1 MSKVA
6 KSKKTVKKSQDAP
19 FSCYSSNVD
28 TNIYETKKKENSLF
42 KFSLRKR
49 GDQLKN
55 SGFNNEVS
63 VGVIGFGIMGS
74 SFAFNL
80 LSRGYNVHVYN
91 RTEEKAKPLLKKG
104 AIFYSTPRE
113 LALVTDII
121 ITSLTDQ
128 NAIDT
133 AAFGEDGFLNGANKG
148 CLWIDLST
156 IDPSASIR
164 YSEVAKQSG
173 LERLDTQVVR
183 SKDLALK
190 GDLVVLVGGSREV
203 FQKYEQFLNDVG
215 KTVIYLGAEG
225 NGHKMKMAINL
236 YLGLFA
242 ESFSGAL
249 AFSQKLGFDAKTFVE
264 TVNKTPHRDYISENK
279 GPKIVQGDFEPAFS
293 LNNLFKDLE
302 LIKEQITKTGAILP
316 MTKVTIKE
324 YSEAV
329 QNGND
334 KKDFSVIALE
344 IQHKN
349 GLA

>member
-6 KSKKTVKKSQDAP
+6 KSKETAKKFQDAP
-19 FSCYSSNVD
+19 FSCYSINVD

-42 KFSLRKR
+42 KFSLRTR

-63 VGVIGFGIMGS
+63 VGVIGLGIMGS

-91 RTEEKAKPLLKKG
+91 RTDEKAKPLLKKG
-104 AIFYSTPRE
+104 AIFYSIPRE

-121 ITSLTDQ
+121 MTSLTDQ

-133 AAFGEDGFLNGANKG
+133 VAFGEDGFLNGANKG

-164 YSEVAKQSG
+164 HSEVAKQSG
-173 LERLDTQVVR
+173 LERLDTPVVG

-203 FQKYEQFLNDVG
+203 FQKYEKFLKDVG
-215 KTVIYLGAEG
+215 KTVIYLGADG
-225 NGHKMKMAINL
+225 NGHKMKLAINL

-242 ESFSGAL
+242 ESFSEAL
-249 AFSQKLGFDAKTFVE
+249 AFSQKLGFEAKTFVE
-264 TVNKTPHRDYISENK
+264 TVNKTPHRNYISENK
-279 GPKIVQGDFEPAFS
+279 RPKIVQGDFKPAFS

-302 LIKEQITKTGAILP
+302 LIKEQI
-316 MTKVTIKE
+316 IKP
-324 YSEAV
+324 
-329 QNGND
+329 
-334 KKDFSVIALE
+334 
-344 IQHKN
+344 
-349 GLA
+349 GLYCQ

>member
-1 MSKVA
+1 MSKVV
-6 KSKKTVKKSQDAP
+6 KSKETAKKSQDAP
-19 FSCYSSNVD
+19 FSCYSINVD

-42 KFSLRKR
+42 KFSLRTR

-63 VGVIGFGIMGS
+63 VGVIGLGIMGS

-121 ITSLTDQ
+121 MTSLTDQ

-133 AAFGEDGFLNGANKG
+133 VAFGEDGFLNGANKG

-164 YSEVAKQSG
+164 HSEVAKQAG
-173 LERLDTQVVR
+173 LERLDTPVVGG
-183 SKDLALK
+183 KDLALK
-190 GDLVVLVGGSREV
+190 GDLIVLVGGSREV
-203 FQKYEQFLNDVG
+203 FQKYEKFLNDVE
-215 KTVIYLGAEG
+215 KTVIYLGADG
-225 NGHKMKMAINL
+225 NGHKMKLAINL

-242 ESFSGAL
+242 ELFSEAL

-264 TVNKTPHRDYISENK
+264 TVNKTPYRNYISESK
-279 GPKIVQGDFEPAFS
+279 GPKIVEGDFEQLSHSIIYSKIWS
-293 LNNLFKDLE
+293 L
-302 LIKEQITKTGAILP
+302 
-316 MTKVTIKE
+316 
-324 YSEAV
+324 
-329 QNGND
+329 
-334 KKDFSVIALE
+334 
-344 IQHKN
+344 
-349 GLA
+349 